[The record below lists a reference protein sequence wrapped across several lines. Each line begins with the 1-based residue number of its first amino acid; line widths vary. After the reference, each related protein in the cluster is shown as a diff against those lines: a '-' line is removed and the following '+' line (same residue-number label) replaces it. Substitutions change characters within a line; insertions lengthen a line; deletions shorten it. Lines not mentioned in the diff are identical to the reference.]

1 MAGEIMNKQRRKELE
16 RIADLL
22 SECMSGLE
30 SVKEEEQE
38 AYDNLPGGIQYSER
52 GEAMQENVDDLD
64 YVISDLDS
72 VISSINEIIEK

>member
-1 MAGEIMNKQRRKELE
+1 MNKQRRKELE

-38 AYDNLPGGIQYSER
+38 AYDNLPESLQYSEK
-52 GEAMQENVDDLD
+52 GEQMQEYADDID
-64 YVISDLDS
+64 YAISDLDQ
-72 VISSINEIIEK
+72 VISSINEIIER

>member
-1 MAGEIMNKQRRKELE
+1 MNKQRRKELE

-38 AYDNLPGGIQYSER
+38 AYDNLPEGIQYSER

-64 YVISDLDS
+64 FKKAMTQQRNFFLIRRPV
-72 VISSINEIIEK
+72 

>member
-1 MAGEIMNKQRRKELE
+1 MAGVIMNKQRRKSLE
-16 RIADLL
+16 EVVSRLED
-22 SECMSGLE
+22 CMSDLE
-30 SVKEEEQE
+30 CIKEEEQE
-38 AYDNLPGGIQYSER
+38 AYDNLPEGIQYSER